1 MDEAHWGKNLPFATR
16 LERVKGLPNP
26 AECQRATD
34 LFLKTQWLLERGG
47 GIVFA
52 TGTPIANTIAE
63 SWTMARYLMRDKLE
77 ELGLHHFDAW
87 AKLFADTVVTLEQT
101 VTGAYRPTARFSRF
115 NNVPEWLQLFQL
127 RADIRMGAELPE
139 LERLKPRL
147 VGGDTPGK
155 RIYRTATAT
164 PELLQFMERLAER
177 VEHLGPPVKGADN
190 MLKIASDARKAALDM
205 RLVTPG
211 APEHPRSKLN
221 LAANEIAAVYQD
233 TEHDRGIQLV
243 FLDLGTPKAVDTVPT
258 RDDEAAVI
266 VDTETPEEV
275 AVLTDVYAD
284 LKHKLTA
291 RGIPAHEIRFVH
303 EAKTREARFRLF
315 QAANDG
321 LARVIVGSTAKLGTG
336 VNVQKRLAALHHLDA
351 PWRPMDVEQRD
362 GRGKRQG
369 NEVYGPVFDT
379 AGTLIDPGQGIRIF
393 LYVTARSFDGYVWQA
408 IEAKARGFKAILRR
422 SVTVRIVEDVDEV
435 VLSAAEAKALVAG
448 DPDVLRRVQLQTEIV
463 KLEALRAA
471 HLDQQVQARWE
482 LKRLPQRIADLRAR
496 VETIAADVAFRD
508 AHAPQPNAHGDK
520 PFSFVV
526 DGRVFTDRVEAAP
539 AFAAAV
545 DRGVDESLAAG
556 QATGSCPSMPIAA
569 YRGFEVTV
577 RPATSGTIRLG
588 LRCPERS
595 DALEYACQEQFVGPR
610 RLR

>member
-1 MDEAHWGKNLPFATR
+1 
-16 LERVKGLPNP
+16 
-26 AECQRATD
+26 
-34 LFLKTQWLLERGG
+34 
-47 GIVFA
+47 
-52 TGTPIANTIAE
+52 
-63 SWTMARYLMRDKLE
+63 
-77 ELGLHHFDAW
+77 
-87 AKLFADTVVTLEQT
+87 
-101 VTGAYRPTARFSRF
+101 
-115 NNVPEWLQLFQL
+115 
-127 RADIRMGAELPE
+127 
-139 LERLKPRL
+139 
-147 VGGDTPGK
+147 
-155 RIYRTATAT
+155 
-164 PELLQFMERLAER
+164 
-177 VEHLGPPVKGADN
+177 
-190 MLKIASDARKAALDM
+190 M

-221 LAANEIAAVYQD
+221 LAADEIASVYRE
-233 TEHDRGIQLV
+233 TEHDLGIQLV
-243 FLDLGTPKAVDTVPT
+243 FLDLGTPKAVDVVAS

-275 AVLTDVYAD
+275 ALLTDVYAD
-284 LKHKLTA
+284 LKCKLAA

-351 PWRPMDVEQRD
+351 PWRPMDLEQRD
-362 GRGKRQG
+362 GRGVRQG
-369 NEVYGPVFDT
+369 NEIYGPALDSSGVV
-379 AGTLIDPGQGIRIF
+379 IDPGPGIRIF
-393 LYVTARSFDGYVWQA
+393 VYLTARSFDGYVFQA

-422 SVTVRIVEDVDEV
+422 SITVRVVEDVDEV

-448 DPDVLRRVQLQTEIV
+448 DPDVLKRVQLQTEIV

-526 DGRVFTDRVEAAP
+526 DGRVYSDRVEAAP
-539 AFAAAV
+539 AFAAV
-545 DRGVDESLAAG
+545 IDRGVDESFAAG
-556 QATGSCPSMPIAA
+556 QATGSCPSRPIAA
-569 YRGFEVTV
+569 YRGFEVTL

-595 DALEYACQEQFVGPR
+595 DALEYATARTLDVAQVPAYGIGLFQRLDHLFDALDAELKAAQDGLAREETNLTSYTDQLARPFEHEQALLTAQR
-610 RLR
+610 ELTRIERKLTSALRSSSKLDDEAAA